1 MSTLPWLSEDE
12 LRDLTGYIRPS
23 WQSKW
28 LADNGIKFYLNALNK
43 VRVPREAVA
52 GIKPGKVENKRTEP
66 DFSKVRK
73 AS

>member
-1 MSTLPWLSEDE
+1 MMPWLSDEE
-12 LRDLTGYIRPS
+12 LRDLTGYMRPTC
-23 WQSKW
+23 QARW
-28 LADNGIKFYLNALNK
+28 LGDNGIKFYLNALNK

-52 GIKPGKVENKRTEP
+52 GLTTTKVQKRTEP

>member
-1 MSTLPWLSEDE
+1 MSTMPWLDDEE
-12 LRDLTGYIRPS
+12 LRDLTGYVRPTC
-23 WQSKW
+23 QARW
-28 LADNGIKFYLNALNK
+28 LGENGIKFYLNAINK

-52 GIKPGKVENKRTEP
+52 GLQVGKTQKRTEP

>member
-1 MSTLPWLSEDE
+1 MTTMPWLSDEE
-12 LRDLTGYIRPS
+12 LRDLTGYMRPTC
-23 WQSKW
+23 QARW
-28 LADNGIKFYLNALNK
+28 LGDNGIKFYLNALNK

-52 GIKPGKVENKRTEP
+52 GLTIAKVQKRTEP

>member
-1 MSTLPWLSEDE
+1 MSTMPWLSDEE
-12 LRDLTGYIRPS
+12 LRDLTGYVRPTC
-23 WQSKW
+23 QARW
-28 LADNGIKFYLNALNK
+28 LGDNGIKFYVNALNK

-52 GIKPGKVENKRTEP
+52 GLTIVKAQKRTEP

>member
-1 MSTLPWLSEDE
+1 MSTMPWLSDE
-12 LRDLTGYIRPS
+12 ELQDLTGYIRPTF
-23 WQSKW
+23 QARW
-28 LADNGIKFYLNALNK
+28 LGENGIKFYLNALNK

-52 GIKPGKVENKRTEP
+52 GLQVGKTQKRTEP